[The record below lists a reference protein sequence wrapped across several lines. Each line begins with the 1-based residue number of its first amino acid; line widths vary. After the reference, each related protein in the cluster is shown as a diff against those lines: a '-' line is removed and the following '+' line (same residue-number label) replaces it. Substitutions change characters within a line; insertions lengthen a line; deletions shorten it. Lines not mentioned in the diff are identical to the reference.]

1 MLCFI
6 CIYICYVDIK
16 YNSGIVQDQECVDE
30 IDDEIDDHE
39 DVDDEEDDDDDE
51 DEGLLIFE
59 KRATLYT
66 KSNDG
71 TKWIQIALGTLAI
84 YYDSNILSEK
94 IILKAD
100 GSGEMLSNTIISMT
114 TEMQVIFINEYWNDA
129 EKKCFEIVVNRFII

>member
-6 CIYICYVDIK
+6 CIYICCVDIK
-16 YNSGIVQDQECVDE
+16 YNSGIVQEDQECVDE
-30 IDDEIDDHE
+30 IDDDIDDHE
-39 DVDDEEDDDDDE
+39 DVHDKDDDDEEDE

-100 GSGEMLSNTIISMT
+100 GSGEMLSNTIIGMT
-114 TEMQVIFINEYWNDA
+114 TEMQVIFINEHWNGV
-129 EKKCFEIVVNRFII
+129 EKKMF